1 MCVCLCVCV
10 CVCICHAPVPN
21 DECHL
26 LEKRKVAHGVVMTNN
41 FASPI
46 VVGSV
51 ASERPS
57 CVLTKR
63 VVSLLHCTDFSIA
76 VSPGFKGGGL
86 LHLHLHHRHHHRHL
100 LHLGASSTL
109 HAIEAA
115 CSGFC
120 FSLHFSILID
130 SIPLWWFLS
139 LLGVCFY
146 LFIYFPSRGNK
157 QVSEC
162 KTEHLNVRPWKGG
175 RGGRGTSLAV
185 SFFFSAFSHFLFAAR
200 DVGRGLHCRKMTWFH
215 RCSPFERMAP
225 SICEIWR
232 VCVLSADFF
241 FFFFTV

>member
-1 MCVCLCVCV
+1 MCLCVCV

-76 VSPGFKGGGL
+76 VSLGFKGGGL

-100 LHLGASSTL
+100 LHLL
-109 HAIEAA
+109 HTA
-115 CSGFC
+115 CHRSC
-120 FSLHFSILID
+120 LL
-130 SIPLWWFLS
+130 WFLLFSPFQHLDRFNTAVVVS
-139 LLGVCFY
+139 LIVGCVF
-146 LFIYFPSRGNK
+146 LFIYLF
-157 QVSEC
+157 
-162 KTEHLNVRPWKGG
+162 
-175 RGGRGTSLAV
+175 
-185 SFFFSAFSHFLFAAR
+185 SFKR
-200 DVGRGLHCRKMTWFH
+200 
-215 RCSPFERMAP
+215 
-225 SICEIWR
+225 
-232 VCVLSADFF
+232 
-241 FFFFTV
+241 